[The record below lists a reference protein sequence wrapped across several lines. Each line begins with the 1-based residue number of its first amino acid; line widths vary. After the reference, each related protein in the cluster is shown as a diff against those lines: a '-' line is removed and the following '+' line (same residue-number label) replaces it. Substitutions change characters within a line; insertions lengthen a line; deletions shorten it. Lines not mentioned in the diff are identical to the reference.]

1 MSTQLQVPSADTQ
14 LHTVDRPGGA
24 PALLFLNGAFGTMR
38 DWHRVISQLGGPY
51 RTVQFDARARGK
63 SGRSADYSIAGAA
76 DDVGRVIAATGLD
89 RPVLVGWSHGATL
102 AVRYAAQHPEQVAG
116 LVLVDGAYPITMLDA
131 AARAKAHAQFR
142 RIGWMMR
149 ILAAFGRSARMTPD
163 QAADVTI
170 EVDQVNGELDPD
182 FAALRV
188 PAAYV
193 VGTGSHPGAG
203 ADEMA
208 TMRAAA
214 AAAEAANPRVFVS
227 ATVPANHV
235 QILAKTPEAVVAAIE
250 SVVHDSR

>member
-1 MSTQLQVPSADTQ
+1 MSTQFKVPSTDTQ
-14 LHTVDRPGGA
+14 LHAVDTPGGA

-38 DWHRVISQLGGPY
+38 DWHRVIAQLGGKY
-51 RTVQFDARARGK
+51 RTVQFDGRARGK
-63 SGRSADYSIAGAA
+63 SGQSADYSIAGAI

-89 RPVLVGWSHGATL
+89 HMVLAGWSHGATL

-116 LVLVDGAYPITMLDA
+116 LVLVDGAYPITMLDP

-149 ILAAFGRSARMTPD
+149 ILAAFGRSARMSPD

-170 EVDQVNGELDPD
+170 EVDQVNGELGPD
-182 FAALRV
+182 FAALRG

-193 VGTGSHPGAG
+193 IGTGPHPGAG
-203 ADEMA
+203 ADEMRA
-208 TMRAAA
+208 MRAAA
-214 AAAEAANPRVFVS
+214 AQAEAANPRVFVS
-227 ATVPANHV
+227 ATSPANHV

-250 SVVHDSR
+250 TVVHHSR